1 MGGLTDGTL
10 LDYVLGIAPGK
21 RLLYVP
27 TAGME
32 DPARTVSWYERLHG
46 RAEMTHLHFSPWP
59 PAHLRELVLGQDIV
73 LVTGGNTANAL
84 AIWRVHGF
92 DTVLRE
98 AWERGIVLTGW
109 SAGMICWFEH
119 GVTDSFGPELAVD
132 GVPRISAR
140 QRLPALRRRGAPP
153 AGVHSS
159 SSERVCR
166 QASQRTTTSRSTSS
180 APSCTRSSLR
190 GPARPPTGSGPKASD
205 HSRRGCSAERR
216 AASSVG
222 RPTPAS
228 MLLEPPSISTVAASA
243 RAELREPRK
252 PSQAQP
258 DGREQDVEDEQRQA
272 EQHPPDGPAPPGDG
286 RLCRHVPSAAAASAF
301 RPSTV
306 RRIRCAVSS
315 IESSEMSITD
325 NRAGAG
331 PPSPPRARR
340 TPRSARS
347 RAGCW
352 RRGFSL
358 GHAESPQAGRHG
370 S

>member
-1 MGGLTDGTL
+1 MPEPTIVAMGGLTDETL

-59 PAHLRELVLGQDIV
+59 PANLRELVLGQDIV

-132 GVPRISAR
+132 GVPRIPAR

-153 AGVHSS
+153 AGLQASS
-159 SSERVCR
+159 SR
-166 QASQRTTTSRSTSS
+166 AG
-180 APSCTRSSLR
+180 L
-190 GPARPPTGSGPKASD
+190 PAGLAADDDVALHFVGTELHEVVTVAG
-205 HSRRGCSAERR
+205 RRDRLPGRARRR
-216 AASSVG
+216 AAT
-222 RPTPAS
+222 R
-228 MLLEPPSISTVAASA
+228 
-243 RAELREPRK
+243 R
-252 PSQAQP
+252 
-258 DGREQDVEDEQRQA
+258 
-272 EQHPPDGPAPPGDG
+272 
-286 RLCRHVPSAAAASAF
+286 AAARLKAE
-301 RPSTV
+301 RP
-306 RRIRCAVSS
+306 R
-315 IESSEMSITD
+315 
-325 NRAGAG
+325 
-331 PPSPPRARR
+331 
-340 TPRSARS
+340 
-347 RAGCW
+347 
-352 RRGFSL
+352 RRGRSVQRRGETRLHGTISMSSL
-358 GHAESPQAGRHG
+358 DIALS
-370 S
+370 